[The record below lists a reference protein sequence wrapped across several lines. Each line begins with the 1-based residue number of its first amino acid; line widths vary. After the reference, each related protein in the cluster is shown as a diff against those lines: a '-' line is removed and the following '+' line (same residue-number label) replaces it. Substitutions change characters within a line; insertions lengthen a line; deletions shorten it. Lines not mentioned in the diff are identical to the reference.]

1 MLPYQNRVGVCAAPN
16 GRVFEPF
23 GLKTG
28 TNFAYFGLESG
39 MVVGT
44 TVVHERVRRFNS
56 K

>member
-1 MLPYQNRVGVCAAPN
+1 MLPQTEGVLS
-16 GRVFEPF
+16 RF

-28 TNFAYFGLESG
+28 TNFTYFGLESG